1 MTDMDMWSPGR
12 LYLDADGV
20 VLTRGKHYDSV
31 EKEVYSDCHVS
42 PLVCQRLGR
51 SGLELVWL
59 TTWEDSILTA
69 VQTSRA
75 LKHLE
80 GGRVLR
86 RDYDELFDHHGLA
99 IAWKIEALVRDQLA
113 SPTSFVWVDDQITGE
128 HIKRVLTGLQRP
140 QEGLRELFISPSTE
154 IGLVGSDLE
163 MIEDFVKSRE
173 LSID

>member
-1 MTDMDMWSPGR
+1 MTDMDVWSPGR

-51 SGLELVWL
+51 CGLELVWL

-86 RDYDELFDHHGLA
+86 RDYNELFDHHGLA

-113 SPTSFVWVDDQITGE
+113 SPTPFVWVDDQITGE
-128 HIKRVLTGLQRP
+128 PYQKSANSSSAPAG
-140 QEGLRELFISPSTE
+140 
-154 IGLVGSDLE
+154 GSQGAIYQPIYRDRL
-163 MIEDFVKSRE
+163 SRK
-173 LSID
+173 